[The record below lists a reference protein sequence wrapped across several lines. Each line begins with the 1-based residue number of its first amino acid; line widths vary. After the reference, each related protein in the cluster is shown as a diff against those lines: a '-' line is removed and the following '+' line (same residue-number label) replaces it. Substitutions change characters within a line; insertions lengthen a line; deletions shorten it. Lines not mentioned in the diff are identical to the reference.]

1 MVDPQLDGIKEPTA
15 RLAVITQ
22 NLYSTCYERVTRGV
36 LHQVCDIVFVE
47 SLYRKVF
54 ICSRLFE
61 SCKLLKCS
69 SQKEIKSYEFRRD
82 CAKKEILCKLSIL
95 FLATQC
101 SGKRQDIIFGKIH
114 PK

>member
-54 ICSRLFE
+54 IGSNQDRLVFA
-61 SCKLLKCS
+61 LLLARIHLRAA
-69 SQKEIKSYEFRRD
+69 QGETPLDQEFKVIS
-82 CAKKEILCKLSIL
+82 ASTL
-95 FLATQC
+95 
-101 SGKRQDIIFGKIH
+101 IF
-114 PK
+114 